1 MKTNLGKEFL
11 KLMKR
16 HFPKRHKISK
26 IFNKNTVKLS
36 YSCCRNISSKISSNN
51 QRIINP
57 PPTHYSCNCRNR
69 SNCLPDNKCL
79 TPRFVYRAIVSA
91 IHKPDKK
98 YFGISETPFKDRYN
112 NHTRDFRHKEYVNST
127 ELSKYIWKLK
137 DEGET
142 PSITWNIMSVVNCR
156 PRGGVW
162 RLCLT
167 EKLWLLKHVNDVNLL
182 NKKSE
187 FISKYRHENKL
198 LIKSAE
204 KG

>member
-1 MKTNLGKEFL
+1 M
-11 KLMKR
+11 
-16 HFPKRHKISK
+16 SK

-51 QRIINP
+51 RRIINP
-57 PPTHYSCNCRNR
+57 LPTNYGCKCRNR
-69 SNCLPDNKCL
+69 SDCPLDNKCL
-79 TPRFVYRAIVSA
+79 APSIVYRAIVSA
-91 IHKPDKK
+91 INKPDKK
-98 YFGISETPFKDRYN
+98 YFGISETSFKDRYN

-156 PRGGVW
+156 PRGGVC

-167 EKLWLLKHVNDVNLL
+167 EKLWLLKHFNDVNLL

-187 FISKYRHENKL
+187 FISKCRHENKL